1 MGDRATSLI
10 GVIAATIGVF
20 VGGLLCGAL
29 GLALSGAVAPSPAE
43 GVYLGLWVAPVF
55 LGTGAIV
62 GGILGVIGG
71 LALMRRRS

>member
-1 MGDRATSLI
+1 MDDQAAPLV
-10 GVIAATIGVF
+10 GVVAATVGALA
-20 VGGLLCGAL
+20 GGLLCGLL
-29 GLALSGAVAPSPAE
+29 GLALSGVVAPGAAE

-71 LALMRRRS
+71 LAVMRRRR